1 MILPLH
7 VNRLHGAWCTH
18 FSEGMTMDLDIW
30 LTMLVAAI
38 VISISPGAGAVVS
51 MNYGLK
57 YGLRRSYAAIF
68 GLQMGLFIQTFI
80 VVVGLG
86 SLIMS
91 SLLLFTIIKWIGVGY
106 LIFIGVMKFR
116 EKPVLP
122 SDTENIKAF
131 SASKAFIQATL
142 INCTNIKATVF
153 LVAFIP
159 QFLDPNKELFS
170 QFVIICATLI
180 GVDII
185 VMTGYSSLAYR
196 LKFMVKSLRAV
207 RIQNRITGAFLLL
220 AALFVSTAKRA

>member
-1 MILPLH
+1 
-7 VNRLHGAWCTH
+7 
-18 FSEGMTMDLDIW
+18 MDLNIW
-30 LTMLVAAI
+30 LAMLVASI

-57 YGLRRSYAAIF
+57 YGLKRSYAAIF

-80 VVVGLG
+80 VVIGLG
-86 SLIMS
+86 SLIMN
-91 SLLLFTIIKWIGVGY
+91 SLLLFNIIKWIGVAY
-106 LIFIGVMKFR
+106 LIFIGVMKFM

-159 QFLDPNKELFS
+159 QFLDPSKELFT

-185 VMTGYSSLAYR
+185 VMTGYSSLAFR

-207 RIQNRITGAFLLL
+207 KIQNRITGAFLLL
-220 AALFVSTAKRA
+220 AAFFVSTAKRA

>member
-1 MILPLH
+1 
-7 VNRLHGAWCTH
+7 
-18 FSEGMTMDLDIW
+18 MDLDIW
-30 LTMLVAAI
+30 LAMLVAAI

-57 YGLRRSYAAIF
+57 YGLKRSYAAIF
-68 GLQMGLFIQTFI
+68 GFQMGLFIQTFI
-80 VVVGLG
+80 VVIGLG
-86 SLIMS
+86 SLIMN
-91 SLLLFTIIKWIGVGY
+91 SLLLFNIIKWIGVAY
-106 LIFIGVMKFR
+106 LIFIGVMKFM

-159 QFLDPNKELFS
+159 QFLDPSKELFT

-185 VMTGYSSLAYR
+185 VMTGYSSLAFR

-220 AALFVSTAKRA
+220 AAFFVSTAKRA

>member
-1 MILPLH
+1 
-7 VNRLHGAWCTH
+7 
-18 FSEGMTMDLDIW
+18 MDLNIW
-30 LTMLVAAI
+30 LTMLVASI

-57 YGLRRSYAAIF
+57 YGLKRSYAAIF

-91 SLLLFTIIKWIGVGY
+91 SLLLFNIIKWIGVVY
-106 LIFIGVMKFR
+106 LIFIGVMKFM

-159 QFLDPNKELFS
+159 QFLDPSKELMS

-220 AALFVSTAKRA
+220 AAFFVSTAKRA

>member
-1 MILPLH
+1 
-7 VNRLHGAWCTH
+7 
-18 FSEGMTMDLDIW
+18 MDFDIW
-30 LTMLVAAI
+30 LTMLVASI
-38 VISISPGAGAVVS
+38 VISVSPGAGAVVS

-57 YGLRRSYAAIF
+57 YGLKRSYAAIF

-91 SLLLFTIIKWIGVGY
+91 SLMLFNIIKWIGVAY
-106 LIFIGVMKFR
+106 LIFLGVMKFM

-122 SDTENIKAF
+122 DEAEQIKAF

-159 QFLDPNKELFS
+159 QFLDPSKELLS

-180 GVDII
+180 VVDII
-185 VMTGYSSLAYR
+185 VMTGYSSLASK
-196 LKFMVKSLRAV
+196 LKFMVKSIRAI

-220 AALFVSTAKRA
+220 AAFFVSTAKRA

>member
-1 MILPLH
+1 M
-7 VNRLHGAWCTH
+7 N
-18 FSEGMTMDLDIW
+18 FDIW
-30 LTMLVAAI
+30 LTMLVASI
-38 VISISPGAGAVVS
+38 VISVSPGAGAVVS

-57 YGLRRSYAAIF
+57 YGLKRSYAAIF

-91 SLLLFTIIKWIGVGY
+91 SLMLFNIIKWIGVAY
-106 LIFIGVMKFR
+106 LIFLGVMKFM

-122 SDTENIKAF
+122 DEAEQIKAF

-159 QFLDPNKELFS
+159 QFLDPTKELLS

-180 GVDII
+180 VVDII
-185 VMTGYSSLAYR
+185 VMTGYSSLASK
-196 LKFMVKSLRAV
+196 LKFMVKSIRAI

-220 AALFVSTAKRA
+220 AAFFVSTAKRA

>member
-1 MILPLH
+1 
-7 VNRLHGAWCTH
+7 
-18 FSEGMTMDLDIW
+18 MDLDIW
-30 LTMLVAAI
+30 LAMLVAAI

-57 YGLRRSYAAIF
+57 YGLKRSYAAIF

-80 VVVGLG
+80 VVIGLG
-86 SLIMS
+86 SLIMN
-91 SLLLFTIIKWIGVGY
+91 SLLLFNIIKWIGVAY
-106 LIFIGVMKFR
+106 LIFIGVMKFM
-116 EKPVLP
+116 EKPILP

-159 QFLDPNKELFS
+159 QFLDPSKELLT

-185 VMTGYSSLAYR
+185 VMTGYSSLAFR

-207 RIQNRITGAFLLL
+207 KIQNRITGAFLLL
-220 AALFVSTAKRA
+220 AAFFVSTAKRA

>member
-1 MILPLH
+1 M
-7 VNRLHGAWCTH
+7 N
-18 FSEGMTMDLDIW
+18 FDIW
-30 LTMLVAAI
+30 LTMLVASI

-57 YGLRRSYAAIF
+57 YGLKRSYAAIF

-91 SLLLFTIIKWIGVGY
+91 SLMLFNIIKWIGVAY
-106 LIFIGVMKFR
+106 LIFLGVMKFM

-122 SDTENIKAF
+122 DEAEQIKAF

-159 QFLDPNKELFS
+159 QFLDPTKELLS

-180 GVDII
+180 VVDII
-185 VMTGYSSLAYR
+185 VMTGYSSLASK
-196 LKFMVKSLRAV
+196 LKFMVKSIRAI

-220 AALFVSTAKRA
+220 AAFFVSTAKRA

>member
-1 MILPLH
+1 M
-7 VNRLHGAWCTH
+7 N
-18 FSEGMTMDLDIW
+18 FDIW
-30 LTMLVAAI
+30 LTMLVASI
-38 VISISPGAGAVVS
+38 VISVSPGAGAVVS

-57 YGLRRSYAAIF
+57 YGLKRSYAAIF

-91 SLLLFTIIKWIGVGY
+91 SLMLFNIIKWIGVAY
-106 LIFIGVMKFR
+106 LIFLGVMKFM

-122 SDTENIKAF
+122 DEAEQIKAF

-159 QFLDPNKELFS
+159 QFLDPTKELLS

-180 GVDII
+180 VVDII
-185 VMTGYSSLAYR
+185 VMTGYSSLASK
-196 LKFMVKSLRAV
+196 LKFMVKSIRAI

-220 AALFVSTAKRA
+220 AAFFVSTAKRT